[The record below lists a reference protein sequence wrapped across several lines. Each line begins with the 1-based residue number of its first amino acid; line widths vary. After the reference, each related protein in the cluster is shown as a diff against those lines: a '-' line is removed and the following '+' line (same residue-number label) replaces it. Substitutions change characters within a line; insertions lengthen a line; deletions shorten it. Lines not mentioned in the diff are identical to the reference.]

1 MELGHKMKTV
11 TQEELVQINSVL
23 ALLKPTGFVIT
34 ANVKPIEV
42 DMGNGKVKHEPGE
55 FFWDLKR
62 K

>member
-1 MELGHKMKTV
+1 MKTV